1 MEGLFLSKAGP
12 KKRVFVISDSNYRE
26 TNVGCINDFFICIR
40 YAKHPLFGP
49 ALDKN
54 KPSTTRPDQWFLFWT
69 VLIVLSVHLFFE
81 HHIYITSA
89 KIKF

>member
-1 MEGLFLSKAGP
+1 M
-12 KKRVFVISDSNYRE
+12 IS
-26 TNVGCINDFFICIR
+26 FICIR

-81 HHIYITSA
+81 HHMFEFGNLKSSEVDVWASIHQRIFDIETDFQFFLSFE
-89 KIKF
+89 IF